1 MHHSKMGPTKQI
13 SILALAAFFALTC
26 CGVQAVSMLG
36 RSDLKKSLLD
46 RPPGLK
52 RHLAVEQSI
61 FEAEIKPSLPLFL
74 GLCCCLVYILII
86 FSTIFSP
93 LGSVVLSVSSRPD
106 LGTQDWMPKALFE
119 HAKQM
124 AKDLI
129 SATHAFLT
137 PYVDQWT
144 LEGAK
149 QMKQAEQIVA
159 SNPALVQRISE
170 ALNSTNI
177 TAIDEIKREMG
188 LTDVPG
194 SVILLISSMLFLY
207 LMFAAV
213 LAHNHRLC

>member
-36 RSDLKKSLLD
+36 RSDLKESLLV
-46 RPPGLK
+46 RPPLRK

-74 GLCCCLVYILII
+74 GLCCCLVYLFVGAIGIKMI
-86 FSTIFSP
+86 GTKEA
-93 LGSVVLSVSSRPD
+93 VH
-106 LGTQDWMPKALFE
+106 LGTQDGMPKALFE

-124 AKDLI
+124 AKDSI
-129 SATHAFLT
+129 AGTHAFLT
-137 PYVDQWT
+137 PYLDQLT
-144 LEGAK
+144 PEG
-149 QMKQAEQIVA
+149 AEQIVA
-159 SNPALVQRISE
+159 SNPALVQRTSE
-170 ALNSTNI
+170 ALNSTNM

-213 LAHNHRLC
+213 HAHNHRLC